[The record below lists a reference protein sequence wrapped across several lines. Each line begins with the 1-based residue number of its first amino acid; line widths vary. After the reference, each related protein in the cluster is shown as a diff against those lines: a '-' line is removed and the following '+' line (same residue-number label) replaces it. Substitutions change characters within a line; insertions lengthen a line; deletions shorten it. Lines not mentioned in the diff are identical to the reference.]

1 MTTPIQVPRSL
12 LWLLGA
18 CLLAQLWTRLG
29 DVRPHHVEAVVSVAL
44 VAILLDGGVHI
55 GRRRFRTVAAPVALV
70 GLLGTVLTTAGVAVV
85 AHTALGFGWYPA
97 LLLGAAVA
105 PTDPA
110 VVFAVLGNHD
120 IPGRSG
126 TLLEGESGANDP
138 VGIALMTA
146 LIAAGGV
153 SAGALGDASA
163 EFGLQLAV
171 GLAGGLLGAL
181 ALRPLVPLHPSLLLG
196 GALALFGLTALAH
209 GSGFLAVFVAGIT
222 LGDDVLARRP
232 GSERVLARLSG
243 AGEVVAFAA
252 LGSTIDPGV
261 LRQSDVWGP
270 GLVLGVTLAVGIRPL
285 AVGLCLARVALSTR
299 ERLFVSW
306 AGLKG
311 AVPILLGVLMLA
323 EPVRDAERLY
333 GVVVVVVLFSVLV
346 QGSTV
351 SLVKPGPGPSPGP
364 AP

>member
-1 MTTPIQVPRSL
+1 MITPISLPRSVL
-12 LWLLGA
+12 LLLGA
-18 CLLAQLWTRLG
+18 CLLAQLWGRLG
-29 DVRPHHVEAVVSVAL
+29 DIDPHHVEVAVSVAL

-55 GRRRFRTVAAPVALV
+55 GRRRFRTVAGPVALV
-70 GLLGTVLTTAGVAVV
+70 GLLGTLLTTGGVAVV
-85 AHTALGFGWYPA
+85 AHVALDFGWYPA
-97 LLLGAAVA
+97 LLLGAALA

-110 VVFAVLGNHD
+110 VVFAVLGNHE

-153 SAGALGDASA
+153 STGALSDAAA
-163 EFGLQLAV
+163 EFTLQLTV

-181 ALRPLVPLHPSLLLG
+181 ALRPLARLHPAFLVA
-196 GALALFGLTALAH
+196 GALAVFGLTVLAS
-209 GSGFLAVFVAGIT
+209 GSGFLAVFVAGIA

-232 GSERVLARLSG
+232 ASEQVLARVSG
-243 AGEVVAFAA
+243 LGEVVAFVA
-252 LGSTIDPGV
+252 LGLTIDPDV
-261 LRQSDVWGP
+261 LRRSDVWGP
-270 GLVLGVTLAVGIRPL
+270 GLVLGIALAVAIRPL
-285 AVGLCLARVALSTR
+285 LVGACLAPMALSAR
-299 ERLFVSW
+299 ERIFVLW

-323 EPVRDAERLY
+323 EPVADADRLY

-351 SLVKPGPGPSPGP
+351 GIVKPPGEPSR
-364 AP
+364 